1 MGFFL
6 EVKLVGGLG
15 NQLFQYATGRS
26 ICKKKNIPYLLLNL
40 ESYANDPFGR
50 KPTILHY
57 NLKARTIEN
66 GFIKKLLRK
75 DTKLNRLI
83 SAFPFYHTIE
93 EDGLRLH
100 KFSDESHLITSI
112 TGYWQSEQYFKDI
125 RSSLLEELT
134 PKNMPELPKWV
145 ANKNSVAVHIR
156 RTDYLTES
164 KFGFLGEKYYH
175 EAMDKMQQ
183 QLKDPLFIFFSD
195 DIDWCKNTFGHI
207 NNVLFETSKEWEAD
221 YLQLFLMS
229 KCSHQIIANSS
240 FSWWSGWLNNN
251 PEKLVIKPAQ
261 PFADKSM
268 MYESYYPSEWATVEN
283 FH

>member
-15 NQLFQYATGRS
+15 NQLFQYATARS

-40 ESYANDPFGR
+40 ESYGNDPFGR
-50 KPTILHY
+50 KPTILQY

-83 SAFPFYHTIE
+83 SAFPFYHIIE
-93 EDGLRLH
+93 ENGLRLH
-100 KFSDESHLITSI
+100 KFSDKSPLLTSI

-134 PKNMPELPKWV
+134 PKNMPELPQWA
-145 ANKNSVAVHIR
+145 ANKKSVAVHIR

-164 KFGFLGEKYYH
+164 KFGFLGEQYYH

-183 QLKDPLFIFFSD
+183 QFKDPLFIFFSD
-195 DIDWCKNTFGHI
+195 DIEWCKNTFGHI
-207 NNVLFETSKEWEAD
+207 DNVLFETSKEWEAD

-251 PEKLVIKPAQ
+251 PEKLVIKPAR
-261 PFADKSM
+261 PFADSSM

-283 FH
+283 FR